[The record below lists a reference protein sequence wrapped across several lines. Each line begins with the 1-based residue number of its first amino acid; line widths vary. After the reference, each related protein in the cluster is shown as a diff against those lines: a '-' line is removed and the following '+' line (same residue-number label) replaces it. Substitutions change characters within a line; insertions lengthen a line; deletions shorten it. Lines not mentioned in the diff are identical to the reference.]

1 MGGVVNKAEALAA
14 LREGK
19 HHVLTEYVAKYEG
32 NVLDLSDKSLE
43 VAGTSAVA
51 KGLQVNNT
59 LQTLDLYK
67 NNIGPDGAKAIGKV
81 LEVNSS
87 LKTLDLSFNGIGD
100 EGLKHIAAAL
110 KENKTVIELR
120 MGGNKIGPAGA
131 KAIANMLKENKT
143 VIELRMGANKIGP
156 SGAEA
161 IANMLKVNKS
171 ITTLNLNLNNIGPDG
186 AAAIGKAL
194 EVNTALQVLNLY
206 SNNIGPEGAAAIAD
220 MLKVNPILKQL
231 YGVELKNHIQGLP
244 QGVSDNERI
253 LEYLRQQSK
262 IKEAAVKT
270 AQAVPKQQ
278 SAVAADSKQASSAA
292 ASCATRVQDLDLAS
306 MGLLPPICGVMAQPL
321 VSLAEA
327 CAGLGSLVSNLD
339 TLVFFAAEAGKKLA
353 KSHQQHLLTADECGS
368 VYLYTCESDVYRQMN
383 RALRNKD
390 RSAVKPW
397 FKYLRLLFSA
407 IGKLPAVT
415 DENVW
420 RGLSLPDEAEATR
433 QIQSLQEM
441 KKDGDTLFW
450 WGASSCTVD
459 MDTSVQFTGG
469 KYAPYTRIMFQVR
482 CIRGARIETLSAI
495 GNEKEVLLLPGSSFQ
510 IKNLAEITPK
520 VWIVELQEKILPGN
534 IKPVS

>member
-1 MGGVVNKAEALAA
+1 MPSQQIALFIFMGGVVNKEAEALAALREALAA

-32 NVLDLSDKSLE
+32 KVLDLSKKSLG
-43 VAGTSAVA
+43 VAGASAVA
-51 KGLQVNNT
+51 KGLQ
-59 LQTLDLYK
+59 
-67 NNIGPDGAKAIGKV
+67 
-81 LEVNSS
+81 
-87 LKTLDLSFNGIGD
+87 
-100 EGLKHIAAAL
+100 
-110 KENKTVIELR
+110 
-120 MGGNKIGPAGA
+120 
-131 KAIANMLKENKT
+131 
-143 VIELRMGANKIGP
+143 
-156 SGAEA
+156 
-161 IANMLKVNKS
+161 
-171 ITTLNLNLNNIGPDG
+171 
-186 AAAIGKAL
+186 
-194 EVNTALQVLNLY
+194 
-206 SNNIGPEGAAAIAD
+206 
-220 MLKVNPILKQL
+220 VNPILKQL
-231 YGVELKNHIQGLP
+231 YGVELKIHIQGLP

-253 LEYLRQQSK
+253 LEYLRKQSK

-292 ASCATRVQDLDLAS
+292 ASFATRVQDLDLAS

-353 KSHQQHLLTADECGS
+353 KVKSHQQHLLTADECGS
-368 VYLYTCESDVYRQMN
+368 IYLYTCESDVYRQMN

-407 IGKLPAVT
+407 IGKLPAVN
-415 DENVW
+415 ENVW

-495 GNEKEVLLLPGSSFQ
+495 GNEKEVLLMPGSSFQ